1 MRRCVSPL
9 DFGIDSLLA
18 GGVSNMGKVFHRVH
32 IKKLH
37 YYSEKLQSYS
47 EKLQSYSEKL
57 QSYRSAQQQRHLS
70 EQTSYGFN

>member
-47 EKLQSYSEKL
+47 EKLQSY
-57 QSYRSAQQQRHLS
+57 RSAQQQRHLS